1 MQCLCLFFIYKLL
14 LFIYIYIL
22 LYIYNVAFEDS
33 TCVQT
38 KEKKE
43 STSVKTTE
51 NYDETTTMMYDETSG
66 TTLSIDDDSKHV
78 VDKRTET
85 LRYYT
90 HKHVKYTII
99 KQFYVK
105 LFVFY

>member
-1 MQCLCLFFIYKLL
+1 
-14 LFIYIYIL
+14 
-22 LYIYNVAFEDS
+22 
-33 TCVQT
+33 
-38 KEKKE
+38 
-43 STSVKTTE
+43 
-51 NYDETTTMMYDETSG
+51 MMYDETSG